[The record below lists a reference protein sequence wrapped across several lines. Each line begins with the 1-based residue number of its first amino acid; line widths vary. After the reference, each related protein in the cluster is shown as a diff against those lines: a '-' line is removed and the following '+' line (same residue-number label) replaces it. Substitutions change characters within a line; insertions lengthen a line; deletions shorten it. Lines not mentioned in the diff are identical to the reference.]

1 MSKARRKV
9 NRGAPPRKK
18 ACQQCTE
25 AKARCGLEKPDC
37 FRCKSRGFIC
47 VYSSPSTNVSGT
59 VLTRNAGHQD
69 GNDEHFDLSFSQ
81 PANGVVTTTPSS
93 ASSLLQTSASFEHT
107 STEPQKDKSSGS
119 EYELSVDDKLD
130 FTVPDLRATTDSLQ
144 IRNRWMESFL
154 PSSSQRPKILP
165 EYTVQYLSCVLRTYP
180 KCMLRPSGLP
190 PIIHPLQFAGQ
201 VMPLPLANCFSLVRL
216 WYGRANGS
224 ESIVTTTVKQEMER
238 LLQEYQS
245 YDQMELLAA
254 FQAYLIYALMAYFS
268 PAQGYSLV
276 DHTTLV
282 SLQDLACRISL
293 TGLVCTA
300 ELSHSRPKWESWIVA
315 SAKRRTLYAMYLFH
329 NVFNSV
335 SQLPNYVADELHDL
349 PVPATKALWEARTR
363 KDWEREYDCH
373 LSTWQ
378 GDELCISELWH
389 SPDTGSSERQH
400 RIDQWVQGVDE
411 FGMALFAVCAHIHGC

>member
-9 NRGAPPRKK
+9 NRSAPPRKK

-37 FRCKSRGFIC
+37 FRCKSRGVPC
-47 VYSSPSTNVSGT
+47 VYGSPSFG
-59 VLTRNAGHQD
+59 
-69 GNDEHFDLSFSQ
+69 Q
-81 PANGVVTTTPSS
+81 PVNGVGTPSQSS
-93 ASSLLQTSASFEHT
+93 ASSLLQTSASLQST
-107 STEPQKDKSSGS
+107 STEPQKDTSPSS
-119 EYELSVDDKLD
+119 EYEPSVDNKLEDNKLD
-130 FTVPDLRATTDSLQ
+130 FAALDLCSTTDSSQ

-154 PSSSQRPKILP
+154 PSPSQRPKILQ

-190 PIIHPLQFAGQ
+190 PIIHPLQFAGDQ
-201 VMPLPLANCFSLVRL
+201 VMPLPLANCYSLVRL
-216 WYGRANGS
+216 WYGRASGS

-268 PAQGYSLV
+268 PVQGYCLV

-282 SLQDLACRISL
+282 CLQELACRISL

-329 NVFNSV
+329 NVFNSIC
-335 SQLPNYVADELHDL
+335 QLPNYVAEELHDL
-349 PVPATKALWEARTR
+349 PVPASKALWEARTR
-363 KDWEREYDCH
+363 KAWEREYDCH

-378 GDELCISELWH
+378 GNELCISELWR

-400 RIDQWVQGVDE
+400 RIDQWMQGVDE
-411 FGMALFAVCAHIHGC
+411 FGMALFAITAHIHGC